1 MQEIA
6 TIPQDAV
13 SLHGWVPGDLLHPR
27 LVRMNGDPGDVHPA
41 AIEMDEKQR
50 VIGHQPAQRQ
60 HLIAQIGQSPR
71 NAVIA
76 PVPVIAGDANNELLH
91 LAREPRSAWAAMGF

>member
-1 MQEIA
+1 MALQHITDRLIA
-6 TIPQDAV
+6 D
-13 SLHGWVPGDLLHPR
+13 
-27 LVRMNGDPGDVHPA
+27 
-41 AIEMDEKQR
+41 
-50 VIGHQPAQRQ
+50 
-60 HLIAQIGQSPR
+60 LIAQIGQRPR